1 MGISVVHWHNDVLV
15 PTYVYY
21 NFSKAEFTYRKISI
35 TSRDFNRSRILLE
48 AAVTWDKYFL

>member
-21 NFSKAEFTYRKISI
+21 NFSKAKFTVKSQLQAETLIEAEFY
-35 TSRDFNRSRILLE
+35 
-48 AAVTWDKYFL
+48 